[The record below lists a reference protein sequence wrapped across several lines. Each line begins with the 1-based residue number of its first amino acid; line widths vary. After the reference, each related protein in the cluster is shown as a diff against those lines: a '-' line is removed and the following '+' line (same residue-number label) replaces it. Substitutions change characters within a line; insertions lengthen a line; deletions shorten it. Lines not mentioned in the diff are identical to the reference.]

1 MLYFKNMNGKRKFAT
16 FFLSVLFAL
25 SFGVHSTEGA
35 LKDTDADGLSDD
47 AEINIYHTDPFVF
60 DTDGDGVGDG
70 QEVLDGTD
78 PLDKNSSS
86 LTALSI
92 QDPGLLGSS
101 QKFAWYLG
109 RASGI
114 LAFILLTGVVVFG
127 LIMSS
132 RAFNKFVPGA
142 AIYETHRFI
151 SWLALAT
158 VILHFSS
165 FFFDSF
171 MQLKVMEALV
181 PFSMARNF
189 PTALGY
195 NMGIA
200 VSLGTIAFY
209 LMLVLIFTSE
219 FRSKMSPKTW
229 RAIHYIS
236 ASAYILFIMHGFLT
250 GTDSKEWW
258 MKALYATS
266 ASLVFFLILIRIASR
281 NLIPSIRAWW
291 KSKTEETN
299 QPLGN

>member
-1 MLYFKNMNGKRKFAT
+1 MNGKHKIILFSFLA
-16 FFLSVLFAL
+16 FFVLGFHAHTA
-25 SFGVHSTEGA
+25 FGIV
-35 LKDTDADGLSDD
+35 KDSDVDGLSDD
-47 AEINIYHTDPFVF
+47 AETTVYHTDPLVF

-86 LTALSI
+86 LAAI
-92 QDPGLLGSS
+92 IVQDPGLLGSPV
-101 QKFAWYLG
+101 KFAWYLG

-114 LAFILLTGVVVFG
+114 LAFTLLSGVVIFG

-142 AIYETHRFI
+142 TVYETHKFI

-171 MQLKVMEALV
+171 MKLKVVEALV
-181 PFSMARNF
+181 PFSLSRSF
-189 PTALGY
+189 PTAMGYDMGLSVALG
-195 NMGIA
+195 
-200 VSLGTIAFY
+200 VIAFY
-209 LMLVLIFTSE
+209 LMLILIFTSE
-219 FRSKMSPKTW
+219 FRSKISPKVW

-236 ASAYILFIMHGFLT
+236 AIAYFLFIAHGFLT

-258 MKALYATS
+258 MRALYATS
-266 ASLVFFLILIRIASR
+266 ASTVFVLILIRILSR

-291 KSKTEETN
+291 KSKTEGADV
-299 QPLGN
+299 PLEN

>member
-1 MLYFKNMNGKRKFAT
+1 MNGKRKIIIFSFMAL
-16 FFLSVLFAL
+16 FVLGFSMRSAI
-25 SFGVHSTEGA
+25 GA
-35 LKDTDADGLSDD
+35 VKDSDADGLSDD
-47 AEINIYHTDPFVF
+47 AEINIYHTDPFIF

-78 PLDKNSSS
+78 PLDKNNSSIA
-86 LTALSI
+86 LLSI
-92 QDPGLLGSS
+92 QDSGLLGSS
-101 QKFAWYLG
+101 AKFAWYLG

-114 LAFILLTGVVVFG
+114 LAFTLLTGVVVFG

-132 RAFNKFVPGA
+132 RAFIKFVPGA
-142 AIYETHRFI
+142 IIYETHKFI

-171 MQLKVMEALV
+171 MKLNVIEALI
-181 PFSMARNF
+181 PFTMSRSF

-195 NMGIA
+195 NMGLTVA
-200 VSLGTIAFY
+200 LGVIAFY
-209 LMLVLIFTSE
+209 LMLILIFTSE

-236 ASAYILFIMHGFLT
+236 AIAYFLFIAHGFLT

-258 MKALYATS
+258 MRALYATS
-266 ASLVFFLILIRIASR
+266 ASLVFFLILIRILSR
-281 NLIPSIRAWW
+281 NLIPSVRAWW
-291 KSKTEETN
+291 KSKIEETN

>member
-1 MLYFKNMNGKRKFAT
+1 MNGKHKRVT
-16 FFLSVLFAL
+16 LFLSILFVLGFGTHFA
-25 SFGVHSTEGA
+25 FGA
-35 LKDTDADGLSDD
+35 IKDTDVDGLSD
-47 AEINIYHTDPFVF
+47 ESEVNMYQTDPLVF

-86 LTALSI
+86 IAMLSI

-114 LAFILLTGVVVFG
+114 LAFTLLTGVVVFG
-127 LIMSS
+127 LMMSS
-132 RAFNKFVPGA
+132 RAFNKFIPGA
-142 AIYETHRFI
+142 IIYETHRFL

-158 VILHFSS
+158 VVLHFSS

-171 MQLKVMEALV
+171 MKLNIMEALV
-181 PFSMARNF
+181 PFTMSRDF

-195 NMGIA
+195 NMGLTVA
-200 VSLGTIAFY
+200 LGVIAFY
-209 LMLVLIFTSE
+209 LMLILIFTSE

-229 RAIHYIS
+229 RAIHYVS
-236 ASAYILFIMHGFLT
+236 AVAYFLFIAHGFLT
-250 GTDSKEWW
+250 GTDSTEWW
-258 MKALYATS
+258 MRALYATS
-266 ASLVFFLILIRIASR
+266 ASMVFFLILIRILSR

-291 KSKTEETN
+291 KNKATPSVP
-299 QPLGN
+299 PLEN